1 MCDSQS
7 IKNQIKVISDIHL
20 EYYTDYNFFSI
31 IEPDSTSILCLLGDI
46 GNPFSDLYKK
56 FIEWCSKNFYRVFI
70 IAGNHEY
77 YNSSIE
83 KSNSKITD
91 VCSFY
96 NTHFLNNSSFIINDK
111 IFIGTTLWSFI
122 PDKYKDTIQTSIND
136 YKYIENFN
144 YETCNKLHIESIN
157 YIKSIIEKFK
167 YTHRIIILSH
177 HSPLLENTSK
187 SHLEK
192 LDTNY
197 AFSSDQTELMKDV
210 EFWLYGHTHFNNINN
225 QLKYNNTTLISNQ
238 VGYSKEYLRNYNKF
252 FYFI

>member
-111 IFIGTTLWSFI
+111 IFIGTT
-122 PDKYKDTIQTSIND
+122 
-136 YKYIENFN
+136 
-144 YETCNKLHIESIN
+144 
-157 YIKSIIEKFK
+157 
-167 YTHRIIILSH
+167 
-177 HSPLLENTSK
+177 
-187 SHLEK
+187 
-192 LDTNY
+192 
-197 AFSSDQTELMKDV
+197 
-210 EFWLYGHTHFNNINN
+210 
-225 QLKYNNTTLISNQ
+225 
-238 VGYSKEYLRNYNKF
+238 
-252 FYFI
+252 